1 MKTKRVIGRL
11 DIKGPNLVKGI
22 HLEGLRVL
30 GNPSEFAKH
39 YYYEGID
46 ELFLVDCVA
55 SLYGRNSLKDLIR
68 ETATNVF
75 VPITVGG
82 GLRSIKDINDVLR
95 AGADKVSIN
104 TIGLN
109 KPKFIA
115 EASRVFGSSTIVV
128 TIEAIKEN
136 DGRYLAYTDSGREY
150 TGVDAIEWAQ
160 EAASLGAG
168 ELVITSVDREGT
180 GESFDIELVSKI
192 SKVVDIPVIAH
203 GGAGNHKHCREVFNS
218 CDIDG
223 IAIASLLHYSS
234 YKKLVD
240 LSNINEG
247 NTQFANSGKSFLKF
261 QDTSIAKIKSY
272 LHECEIPMRL

>member
-1 MKTKRVIGRL
+1 MKTKRVIARL
-11 DIKGPNLVKGI
+11 DVKGPNLVKGI

-30 GNPSEFAKH
+30 GSPSEFAKH
-39 YYYEGID
+39 YYKQGID

-68 ETATNVF
+68 ETAANVF

-82 GLRSIKDINDVLR
+82 GLRSINDINDVLR

-109 KPKFIA
+109 NPKFIT

-128 TIEAIKEN
+128 TIEAIKEH

-150 TGVDAIEWAQ
+150 TGVDAIEWAK
-160 EAASLGAG
+160 EAARLGAG

-192 SKVVDIPVIAH
+192 SQAVDIPVIAH
-203 GGAGNHKHCREVFNS
+203 GGAGNYRHCHEVFNS

-223 IAIASLLHYSS
+223 VAIASLLHYSS
-234 YKKLVD
+234 YKQLAKTTD
-240 LSNINEG
+240 FHEG

-261 QDTSIAKIKSY
+261 QDSSIPKLKSY
-272 LHECEIPMRL
+272 LHECSIPIRL

>member
-1 MKTKRVIGRL
+1 MKTKRVVARL
-11 DIKGPNLVKGI
+11 DVKGPNLVKGI

-30 GNPSEFAKH
+30 GSPSEFARH
-39 YYYEGID
+39 YYHEGID

-68 ETATNVF
+68 ETAANVF

-82 GLRSIKDINDVLR
+82 GIRSINDINDVLR

-109 KPKFIA
+109 DPKFIT

-128 TIEAIKEN
+128 TIEAIREH

-150 TGVDAIEWAQ
+150 TGIDAIEWAQ
-160 EAASLGAG
+160 EAARLGAG

-192 SKVVDIPVIAH
+192 SQAVDIPVIAH
-203 GGAGNHKHCREVFNS
+203 GGAGNYKHCYEVFNS

-223 IAIASLLHYSS
+223 VAIASLLHYSS
-234 YKKLVD
+234 YKQLAKTNNLY
-240 LSNINEG
+240 EG
-247 NTQFANSGKSFLKF
+247 NTQFANSGKIFLKF
-261 QDTSIAKIKSY
+261 QDSSIKELKSY
-272 LHECEIPMRL
+272 LHECNIPMRL